1 LDDEVVV
8 SFVVDELFDDEDDVS
23 LLIEPVE
30 PLVLPVPLAP
40 MLDVLGLVELF
51 AVSLE
56 LELEELGVVELDV
69 ELLGV
74 LLVEPVAL
82 LVLGVVLFTDE
93 ALVPPVPDEPEVPL
107 DCAIA

>member
-1 LDDEVVV
+1 M
-8 SFVVDELFDDEDDVS
+8 SFVVDELFDEDDVS
-23 LLIEPVE
+23 LLIEPLE

-51 AVSLE
+51 AVLLE
-56 LELEELGVVELDV
+56 LDVELLGLVELEV

-82 LVLGVVLFTDE
+82 LVLGVVLLVDE
-93 ALVPPVPDEPEVPL
+93 ALVPPPPDVPELPL